1 MKLFIVLGTRPEA
14 IKLAPL
20 ILEANQQRGVQVV
33 VCNTGQHRDLVPT
46 MLDLFGLRED
56 IDLDIMTENQSL
68 ADIAGGVLARLPRH
82 LRGTKLDWLVVQGDT
97 LTAFAAALAAF
108 YERIPVV
115 HVEAGLRTWNFE
127 APWPEEMNRHLI
139 SKLASVHF
147 APTPTARENLLRE
160 NITAESVHVTGNTGI
175 DALKYLQAKLESSAD
190 FRERALAELRAVG
203 VQRALLDGKRQLVL
217 VTGHRRE
224 NIGEGFENICEAIR
238 QIARQFP
245 DAQIVYPVHPNPNVR
260 KTVRDQLGAGS
271 ISNVLLIDPL
281 NYLPFVYLMSRATL
295 ILTDSGGV
303 QEEAPSLAKR
313 VIVLRETTERTEGLD
328 SPYIR
333 LAGSNVEKIVHAAA
347 DALSGRWKQP
357 EKPSDLYGDGHA
369 SGRIMEVLSRA
380 PKKQSGK

>member
-1 MKLFIVLGTRPEA
+1 MKIFIVFGTRPEV

-20 ILEANQQRGVQVV
+20 ILEAKRRTDVQVV

-56 IDLDIMTENQSL
+56 IDLDVMTENQSL
-68 ADIAGGVLARLPRH
+68 ADIAGGVLARLPEH
-82 LRGTKLDWLVVQGDT
+82 LCDTKPDWLVVQGDT
-97 LTAFAAALAAF
+97 STAFAAALAAF
-108 YERIPVV
+108 YERIPVA

-139 SKLASVHF
+139 SKLASIHF
-147 APTPTARENLLRE
+147 APTPAARDNLLCE
-160 NITAESVHVTGNTGI
+160 NIASGSVHVTGNTGI
-175 DALKYLQAKLESSAD
+175 DALKYLLAKLESSTD
-190 FRERALAELRAVG
+190 FRERALTELSAAG
-203 VQRALLDGKRQLVL
+203 VQAALLHKNRQLVL

-224 NIGEGFENICEAIR
+224 NIGEGFENICGAIR
-238 QIARQFP
+238 KIAEKFS
-245 DAQIVYPVHPNPNVR
+245 DAQIIYPVHPNPNVR
-260 KTVRDQLGAGS
+260 KTVQNQLGAAGNPN
-271 ISNVLLIDPL
+271 ILLTDPL

-333 LAGSNVEKIVHAAA
+333 LAGSNVEKIVCASV
-347 DALSGRWKQP
+347 DALSGQWEQP
-357 EKPSDLYGDGHA
+357 EKPSDLYGDGQA
-369 SGRIMEVLSRA
+369 SRRIMDALTTLN
-380 PKKQSGK
+380 GNFI

>member
-1 MKLFIVLGTRPEA
+1 VKLFIVLGTRPEA

-20 ILEANQQRGVQVV
+20 ILEARQSTAVQVV
-33 VCNTGQHRDLVPT
+33 VCNTGQHRDLVPA

-56 IDLDIMTENQSL
+56 VDLDIMTENQSL
-68 ADIAGGVLARLPRH
+68 ADITGGVLARLPGH
-82 LRGTKLDWLVVQGDT
+82 LRGTKPDWLVVQGDT
-97 LTAFAAALAAF
+97 STAFAAALAAF

-115 HVEAGLRTWNFE
+115 HVEAGLRTWNFQ

-147 APTPTARENLLRE
+147 APTPAARENLLRE
-160 NITAESVHVTGNTGI
+160 NIAAESVHVTGNTGI
-175 DALKYLQAKLESSAD
+175 DALKYLLARLESSAD
-190 FRERALAELRAVG
+190 FRERALAELGAAG
-203 VQRALLDGKRQLVL
+203 VQRALLDGKRPLVL

-238 QIARQFP
+238 QIAHQFP
-245 DAQIVYPVHPNPNVR
+245 GAQIVYPVHPNPNVR

-271 ISNVLLIDPL
+271 ISNVLLTDPL
-281 NYLPFVYLMSRATL
+281 NYLPFVYLMSRAAL

-313 VIVLRETTERTEGLD
+313 VIVLREATERTEGLD

-333 LAGSNVEKIVHAAA
+333 LAGSCVEKIVHAAA
-347 DALSGRWKQP
+347 DALTGRWKQP

-369 SGRIMEVLSRA
+369 SRRIMDLLSRT
-380 PKKQSGK
+380 PKQRSGG